1 MEEILQHIHNNNLD
15 EAIRLLKE
23 RIAKEPQNEE
33 AHFVLGNVYRKMEDW
48 KDAIN
53 CYLKAEEINPDSP
66 ARNAR
71 LMILDILNYYNK
83 DLYNP

>member
-23 RIAKEPQNEE
+23 RIAKEPKNEE

-53 CYLKAEEINPDSP
+53 SYLKAEEINPDSP